1 MELTDIPVHAADVV
15 SHLLDG
21 EAVLVHPQQDM
32 VRVLHAVGARLW
44 ELADGRH
51 SVDDLVAAIVVE
63 YDVDP
68 ARAQADVLAF
78 CEDLLGRGVLA
89 LADSTPARWGH

>member
-1 MELTDIPVHAADVV
+1 MNLTDIPVHAPGVV
-15 SHLLDG
+15 SRLLDG
-21 EAVLVHPQQDM
+21 EAVLVHPQQGM
-32 VRVLHAVGARLW
+32 VRVLNAVGARLW

-51 SVDDLVAAIVVE
+51 SVADLVAAIVAE

-68 ARAQADVLAF
+68 NRAQDDVLAF

-89 LADSTPARWGH
+89 FADSTSA